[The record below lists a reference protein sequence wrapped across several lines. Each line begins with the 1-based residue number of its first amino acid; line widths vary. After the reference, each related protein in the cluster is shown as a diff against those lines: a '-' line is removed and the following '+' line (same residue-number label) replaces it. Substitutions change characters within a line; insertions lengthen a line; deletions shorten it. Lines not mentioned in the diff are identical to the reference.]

1 MHIAGLP
8 QKAVPAGAAFLF
20 LLAALAGCATPEGF
34 GGSRQAV
41 LDWIRPR
48 GFAEMP
54 VAADGIQ
61 LLALVR
67 GGGSDLVSIY
77 IEGDGAAWP
86 TAYHPPRD
94 PTPEKPIALALAAVD
109 PAPAVV
115 YLGRPCQYLDSMAL
129 QACDSAWWTGRRFA
143 PEVIAA
149 YDTAIDGIKRRT
161 GARRVM
167 LAGYSGGGVIAAL
180 LAVRRDDIQTLVTV
194 AAPLAVADW
203 AAWHGVSPLKASLD
217 PVDSG
222 ENTSLPRA
230 VHFVGANDRTV
241 PAAVVET
248 FVRRKGGRIESIPG
262 FDHECCWARDWAKLL
277 ARVTVEEAR

>member
-1 MHIAGLP
+1 MHFAGFP
-8 QKAVPAGAAFLF
+8 QRAVPSGAAFLF
-20 LLAALAGCATPEGF
+20 LLAALAGCAAVEGF

-41 LDWIRPR
+41 LEWSLPH

-54 VAADGIQ
+54 VAAGRFN

-77 IEGDGAAWP
+77 IEGDGAAWS

-94 PTPEKPIALALAAVD
+94 PTPAKPVALALAAAD

-129 QACDSAWWTGRRFA
+129 LGCDSAYWTGGRFA
-143 PEVIAA
+143 PEVIVA
-149 YDTAIDGIKRRT
+149 YGAAIDLIKRRT
-161 GARRVM
+161 GASRII

-180 LAVRRDDIQTLVTV
+180 LAARRDDVRALVTV
-194 AAPLAVADW
+194 AAPLAVAEW
-203 AAWHGVSPLKASLD
+203 TAWHGVSPLKASLD
-217 PVDSG
+217 PADPG
-222 ENTSLPRA
+222 ENASLPRA

-241 PAAVVET
+241 PAVVVES
-248 FVRRKGGRIESIPG
+248 FIRRKGGRIESIPG